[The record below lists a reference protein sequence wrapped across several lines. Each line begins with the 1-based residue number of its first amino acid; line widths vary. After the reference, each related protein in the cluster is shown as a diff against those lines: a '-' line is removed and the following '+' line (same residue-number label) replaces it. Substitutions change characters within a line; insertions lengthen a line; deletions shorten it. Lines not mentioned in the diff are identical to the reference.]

1 MAVDWDT
8 SMWPVHVAWASSQRG
23 RSGGRSDF
31 TCGSSGPPVKMLMAS
46 DNWPRKPHGVISAV
60 LYGLE

>member
-1 MAVDWDT
+1 
-8 SMWPVHVAWASSQRG
+8 MWPLHVAWASSQRG

-46 DNWPRKPHGVISAV
+46 DSRPRKPHGVISAV